1 MEIKHIN
8 LKISNLKKSIRYYT
22 EILGFRVT
30 IKNPKEAT
38 LYIEDGKPLI
48 TLREIEEALPKSK
61 TTGLYHLAILLPTR
75 DDLGK
80 LLKRFIH
87 KGYQI
92 DGASDHLV
100 SEALYMHDPD
110 GNGIEIYV
118 DKPRSS
124 WTFQNNQVTMDTLP
138 FPLDDILRSTPD
150 VSMEYLPKE
159 TKIGHIHLHVN
170 NLEAATTFYTMQLK
184 LDVMLD
190 YYSARFLAYDG
201 YHHHIGINLWNGTNA
216 SLPKINQVG
225 LDYVTI
231 EVKNETLYQ
240 SIKES
245 LEQANNIVIHSKS
258 GFVTTD
264 PSGNTFHFVR

>member
-1 MEIKHIN
+1 
-8 LKISNLKKSIRYYT
+8 
-22 EILGFRVT
+22 
-30 IKNPKEAT
+30 
-38 LYIEDGKPLI
+38 
-48 TLREIEEALPKSK
+48 
-61 TTGLYHLAILLPTR
+61 
-75 DDLGK
+75 
-80 LLKRFIH
+80 
-87 KGYQI
+87 
-92 DGASDHLV
+92 
-100 SEALYMHDPD
+100 
-110 GNGIEIYV
+110 
-118 DKPRSS
+118 
-124 WTFQNNQVTMDTLP
+124 MDTLP